1 MANKPN
7 TKKRADF
14 VPVIIGK
21 DTAREDAYK
30 RDLNAKRNDL
40 SALYEYCSRF
50 IEIEDKTILFRNFKE
65 TFLKLFYDKYQ
76 SQFPSIVT
84 LEKMLD
90 FASVD
95 MQKIETLAKSIEAIN
110 IELNSDFEP
119 IKDIDFNIYTKT
131 QKENLLF
138 ATMKRLCQDIDTL
151 KNNGVTIFPMAI
163 QNGTMQTLKYDF
175 KSKSMQP
182 NLKAIEMHQRG

>member
-40 SALYEYCSRF
+40 SALHEYCSRF
-50 IEIEDKTILFRNFKE
+50 IEIEDKTVLFKNFKE
-65 TFLKLFYDKYQ
+65 TFLKMFYDKYQ
-76 SQFPSIVT
+76 TQFPSIVT

-119 IKDIDFNIYTKT
+119 IKEVDFNIYTKT

>member
-1 MANKPN
+1 MPNKPN
-7 TKKRADF
+7 TKKRTDF

-30 RDLNAKRNDL
+30 RDLNTKRNDL
-40 SALYEYCSRF
+40 SALHEYCSRF
-50 IEIEDKTILFRNFKE
+50 IEIEDKTVLFKNFKE
-65 TFLKLFYDKYQ
+65 TFLKMFYDKYQ

-95 MQKIETLAKSIEAIN
+95 MQKIETLATSIEAIN

-119 IKDIDFNIYTKT
+119 VKDVDFNIYTKT

>member
-30 RDLNAKRNDL
+30 RDLNAKRSDL
-40 SALYEYCSRF
+40 TALHEDCSRF

-65 TFLKLFYDKYQ
+65 TFLKLFYDKYH

-119 IKDIDFNIYTKT
+119 IKEVDFNIYTKT

>member
-7 TKKRADF
+7 TKKRTDF

-21 DTAREDAYK
+21 DTTREDAYK
-30 RDLNAKRNDL
+30 RDLNAKRSDL
-40 SALYEYCSRF
+40 NALYEYCSRF
-50 IEIEDKTILFRNFKE
+50 IEIEDKTVLFKNFKE
-65 TFLKLFYDKYQ
+65 TFLKMFYDKYY

-95 MQKIETLAKSIEAIN
+95 MQKIETLATSIESIN
-110 IELNSDFEP
+110 IELNSDFHPVKEV
-119 IKDIDFNIYTKT
+119 DFNIYTKT

>member
-30 RDLNAKRNDL
+30 RDLNTKRNDL
-40 SALYEYCSRF
+40 SALHEYCSRF

-65 TFLKLFYDKYQ
+65 TFLKLFYDKYH

-119 IKDIDFNIYTKT
+119 IKEVDFNIYTKT

>member
-7 TKKRADF
+7 TKKRTDF

-50 IEIEDKTILFRNFKE
+50 IEIQDKTVLFKNFKE
-65 TFLKLFYDKYQ
+65 TFLKMFYDKYQ
-76 SQFPSIVT
+76 TQFPSIVT

>member
-7 TKKRADF
+7 TKKRTDF

-30 RDLNAKRNDL
+30 RDLNTKRNDL
-40 SALYEYCSRF
+40 SALHEYCSRF
-50 IEIEDKTILFRNFKE
+50 IEIEDKTVLFKNFKE
-65 TFLKLFYDKYQ
+65 TFLKMFYDKYH

-119 IKDIDFNIYTKT
+119 IKEVDFNIYTKT

>member
-1 MANKPN
+1 MANKTN
-7 TKKRADF
+7 TKKRTDF

-30 RDLNAKRNDL
+30 RDLNAKRSDL
-40 SALYEYCSRF
+40 NALYEYCSRF
-50 IEIEDKTILFRNFKE
+50 IDIEDKTVLFKNFKE
-65 TFLKLFYDKYQ
+65 TFLKMFYDKYHT
-76 SQFPSIVT
+76 QFPSIVT

-95 MQKIETLAKSIEAIN
+95 VQKIETLATSIEAIN
-110 IELNSDFEP
+110 IELDTDFHPVKEV
-119 IKDIDFNIYTKT
+119 DFNIYTKT

>member
-40 SALYEYCSRF
+40 SALHEYCSRF

-65 TFLKLFYDKYQ
+65 TFLKLFYDKYH

-119 IKDIDFNIYTKT
+119 IKEVDFNIYTKT

>member
-7 TKKRADF
+7 TKKRTDF

-30 RDLNAKRNDL
+30 RDLNTKRNDL
-40 SALYEYCSRF
+40 SALHEYCSRF
-50 IEIEDKTILFRNFKE
+50 IEIEDKTVLFKNFKE
-65 TFLKLFYDKYQ
+65 TFLKMFYDKYQ
-76 SQFPSIVT
+76 TQFPSIVT

-119 IKDIDFNIYTKT
+119 IKDVDFNIYTKT

>member
-40 SALYEYCSRF
+40 SALHEYCSRF
-50 IEIEDKTILFRNFKE
+50 IEIQDKTVLFKNFKE
-65 TFLKLFYDKYQ
+65 TFLKMFYDKYQ
-76 SQFPSIVT
+76 TQFPSIVT

-119 IKDIDFNIYTKT
+119 IKDVDFNIYTKT

>member
-1 MANKPN
+1 MANKTN
-7 TKKRADF
+7 TKKRTDF

-50 IEIEDKTILFRNFKE
+50 IDIEDKTVLFKNFKE
-65 TFLKLFYDKYQ
+65 TFLRMFYDKYHT
-76 SQFPSIVT
+76 QFPSIVT

-95 MQKIETLAKSIEAIN
+95 MQKIETLATSIEAIN

-119 IKDIDFNIYTKT
+119 VKDVDFNIYTKT

-182 NLKAIEMHQRG
+182 NLKAIELHQRG

>member
-7 TKKRADF
+7 TKKRTDF

-40 SALYEYCSRF
+40 SALHEYCSRF
-50 IEIEDKTILFRNFKE
+50 IEIQDKTVLFKNFKE
-65 TFLKLFYDKYQ
+65 TFLKMFYEKYQ
-76 SQFPSIVT
+76 TQFPSIVT

-119 IKDIDFNIYTKT
+119 VKEVDFNIYTKT

-182 NLKAIEMHQRG
+182 NLKAIDMHQRG

>member
-50 IEIEDKTILFRNFKE
+50 IEIQDKTILFRNFKE
-65 TFLKLFYDKYQ
+65 TFLKLFYDKYH

-119 IKDIDFNIYTKT
+119 IKEVDFNIYTKT

>member
-30 RDLNAKRNDL
+30 RDLKAKRSDL
-40 SALYEYCSRF
+40 NALHEYCSRF
-50 IEIEDKTILFRNFKE
+50 IEIEDKTVLFKNFKE
-65 TFLKLFYDKYQ
+65 TFLKMFYDKYQ
-76 SQFPSIVT
+76 TQFPSIVT

-95 MQKIETLAKSIEAIN
+95 MQKIETLATSIEAIN

-119 IKDIDFNIYTKT
+119 IKDVDFNIYTKT

>member
-7 TKKRADF
+7 TKKRTDF

-30 RDLNAKRNDL
+30 RDLNTKRNDL
-40 SALYEYCSRF
+40 SALHEYCSRF
-50 IEIEDKTILFRNFKE
+50 IEIQDKTVLFKNFKE
-65 TFLKLFYDKYQ
+65 TFLKMFYEKYQ
-76 SQFPSIVT
+76 TQFPSIVT

-119 IKDIDFNIYTKT
+119 IKEVDFNIYTKT

>member
-7 TKKRADF
+7 TKKRTDF

-40 SALYEYCSRF
+40 SALHEYCSRF
-50 IEIEDKTILFRNFKE
+50 IEIEDKTVLFKNFKE
-65 TFLKLFYDKYQ
+65 TFLKMFYDKYQ
-76 SQFPSIVT
+76 TQFPSIVT

>member
-7 TKKRADF
+7 TKKRTDF

-30 RDLNAKRNDL
+30 RDLNTKRNDL
-40 SALYEYCSRF
+40 SALHEYCSRF

-65 TFLKLFYDKYQ
+65 TFLKLFYDKYH

-119 IKDIDFNIYTKT
+119 VKDIDFNIYTKT

>member
-7 TKKRADF
+7 TKKRTDF

-30 RDLNAKRNDL
+30 RDLNTKRNDL
-40 SALYEYCSRF
+40 SALHEYCSRF
-50 IEIEDKTILFRNFKE
+50 IEIEDKTVLFKNFKE
-65 TFLKLFYDKYQ
+65 TFLKMFYEKYQ
-76 SQFPSIVT
+76 TQFPSIVT

-119 IKDIDFNIYTKT
+119 IKDVDFNIYTKT